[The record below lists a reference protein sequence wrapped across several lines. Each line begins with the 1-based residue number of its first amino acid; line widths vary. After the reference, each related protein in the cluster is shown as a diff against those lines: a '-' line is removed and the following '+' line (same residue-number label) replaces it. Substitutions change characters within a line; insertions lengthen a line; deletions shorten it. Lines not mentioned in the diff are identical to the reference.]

1 MHMIIACAGIG
12 FIVTFV
18 ISRTMLQGERKL
30 VVRIKPE
37 LQDVQGE
44 KAGTPTIGGI
54 AFCVGTTVANLAT
67 GINPVLLLSMWLFC
81 LIGLWDDVEKT
92 HTLNG
97 DGLSPRTKL
106 LSQLFVSVL
115 VVSTLAVSG
124 NLHTTMFGHNWGVW
138 YGLFAILYLMFF
150 VNAVNITDGLDG
162 LAGLVSILPLIL
174 LCVIGANPFLYA
186 FIGSLA
192 AFLVFNL
199 KPAKYFMGDAGSHA
213 IGAVL
218 ATTALMDKT
227 EVVTLIASSALV
239 IELFSSLVQI
249 IFIRTLGKK
258 VFSIAPLHHAFEKK
272 GIAERTI
279 VTGYTLLTVLVSL
292 VAYLVYRG

>member
-18 ISRTMLQGERKL
+18 ISAPCCRGSGNWWCGSSRNS
-30 VVRIKPE
+30 R
-37 LQDVQGE
+37 DVQGE

-81 LIGLWDDVEKT
+81 LIGLWDDVKKT

-124 NLHTTMFGHNWGVW
+124 NLHTTMFGHNMGSVVRTVRHPVPDV
-138 YGLFAILYLMFF
+138 LCQC
-150 VNAVNITDGLDG
+150 VNITT
-162 LAGLVSILPLIL
+162 AW
-174 LCVIGANPFLYA
+174 
-186 FIGSLA
+186 
-192 AFLVFNL
+192 
-199 KPAKYFMGDAGSHA
+199 
-213 IGAVL
+213 
-218 ATTALMDKT
+218 TALQ
-227 EVVTLIASSALV
+227 AWSPSS
-239 IELFSSLVQI
+239 
-249 IFIRTLGKK
+249 R
-258 VFSIAPLHHAFEKK
+258 
-272 GIAERTI
+272 
-279 VTGYTLLTVLVSL
+279 
-292 VAYLVYRG
+292 